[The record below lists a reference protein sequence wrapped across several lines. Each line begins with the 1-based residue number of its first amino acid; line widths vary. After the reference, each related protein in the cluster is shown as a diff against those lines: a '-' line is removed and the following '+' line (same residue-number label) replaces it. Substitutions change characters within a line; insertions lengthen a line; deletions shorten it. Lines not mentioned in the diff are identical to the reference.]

1 MGDLLEVEHL
11 TVRYGGLAAVDDVS
25 LTVTEGQLVG
35 LIGPNGAGKT
45 TFVDA
50 LSGFVT
56 ASGAVRLAGRP
67 IESLRPH
74 RRARLGLSRTF
85 QSLELFEDLTVREN
99 LLISAEH
106 PRWWSA
112 IIDAARP
119 TSSKAAGAVDWALE
133 AVGIADTADHLPGS
147 LSHGQRKIVAVA
159 RALAS
164 RPLCLLLDEPAAG
177 LETAESQILGE
188 QFQQIRDHGIS
199 ILLVDHDMGLV
210 LGICDYLYV
219 LEFGKLIAK
228 GAPAAVRRDPV
239 VIRAYL
245 GEHGEPESEDG
256 SDALEGLGER
266 GGTGG
271 GGGDGVGQPAGLGT
285 GPPPAGLGTGPSPG
299 EPGSPGATD
308 ADGRP

>member
-1 MGDLLEVEHL
+1 
-11 TVRYGGLAAVDDVS
+11 
-25 LTVTEGQLVG
+25 
-35 LIGPNGAGKT
+35 
-45 TFVDA
+45 
-50 LSGFVT
+50 
-56 ASGAVRLAGRP
+56 
-67 IESLRPH
+67 
-74 RRARLGLSRTF
+74 
-85 QSLELFEDLTVREN
+85 
-99 LLISAEH
+99 
-106 PRWWSA
+106 
-112 IIDAARP
+112 
-119 TSSKAAGAVDWALE
+119 
-133 AVGIADTADHLPGS
+133 
-147 LSHGQRKIVAVA
+147 
-159 RALAS
+159 
-164 RPLCLLLDEPAAG
+164 
-177 LETAESQILGE
+177 
-188 QFQQIRDHGIS
+188 IRDHGIS